1 VLTGSLLRC
10 INLAVRGVVIVK
22 ADRELYD
29 ALVRAQVARRLDN
42 RRQIPI
48 IVLLSLATI
57 IYLATVF
64 IPWSMASLVL
74 DGINLVI
81 LMGVAA
87 LMYRSWPR

>member
-1 VLTGSLLRC
+1 M
-10 INLAVRGVVIVK
+10 K

-29 ALVRAQVARRLDN
+29 ALVKAQVARRLDN
-42 RRQIPI
+42 SQQIPI
-48 IVLLSLATI
+48 IILLSLATI

-74 DGINLVI
+74 DGFNLVI
-81 LMGVAA
+81 LMVVAV